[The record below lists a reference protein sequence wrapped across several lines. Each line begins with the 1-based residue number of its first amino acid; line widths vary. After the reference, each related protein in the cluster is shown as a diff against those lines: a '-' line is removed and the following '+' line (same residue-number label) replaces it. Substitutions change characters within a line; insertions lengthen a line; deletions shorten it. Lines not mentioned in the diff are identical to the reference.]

1 MIPALS
7 AVLTSILCLSLW
19 KADAATECYSR
30 LDADTLTI
38 GNSLMERKFVWNG
51 GNLMTA
57 SITDKTSG
65 KIHRF
70 VSLRPDFV
78 MTSAA
83 GAGEDGDFVSEDV
96 PQTPVS
102 PAFHRVTVSF
112 RMEGLQVRREFRI
125 YDWCP
130 AIACDTWL
138 KGSLS
143 SELASAVE
151 NNADKKNIE
160 FAADMKSR
168 PVSAVIDRVSL
179 KGNHWH
185 AKAVEFWDVTDWND
199 NLVAE
204 RDIIS
209 YRKNSYRGNL
219 LFMQDGIDGS
229 GLFFLKE
236 APCSSVQLEYGG
248 ADFIADF
255 GTFSVTGP
263 GINSRD
269 IGPDSWTGIY
279 SVVTGVWSGGELEAL
294 TALRKYQKNVRRHLP
309 ERDEMIMMN
318 TWGDRSQDSKVNEEF
333 CLAELEKASRLGI
346 THFQIDDGWQVGK
359 SPNSAVA
366 KGSFKNIWDNPD
378 YWTPDPVKYP
388 RGLKP
393 VVDRA
398 KELGIEVGLW
408 FNPSIQNDFE
418 DWRKDADA
426 LIRLYREYGIRIF
439 KIDGLN
445 IPNKTAENNLR
456 RFFDAVS
463 EATGRQ
469 VVFNLDVTAGRRGGY
484 HYFNEYGNIFL
495 ENRYTDWGN
504 YYPYHTLRNV
514 WLLSKYVPA
523 EKLQVE
529 FLNKWRNEDKYPE
542 GDPFAPGNYD
552 FAYLFAVAMPGQP
565 LAWMEAS
572 NLPEEAFGIA
582 PLVGDYRRI
591 MNEFHEGVIL
601 PVGEEPSGRSWT
613 GFQSV
618 GADGSGYILVFRE
631 DNGRASAE
639 IRTWL
644 PEGADVRF
652 EPVLASPACAVSGVA
667 SADGDADTSGAAVAA
682 ADVPAFETVPGEDGR
697 VEFTLPAPNTF
708 ALYRYFTDPARR
720 VQPRGEGTEK

>member
-1 MIPALS
+1 MNEAKPISLTMPLREEVYRSNVLFPFFDGLIPEGWLLDVALRN
-7 AVLTSILCLSLW
+7 TDISIL
-19 KADAATECYSR
+19 D
-30 LDADTLTI
+30 
-38 GNSLMERKFVWNG
+38 
-51 GNLMTA
+51 
-57 SITDKTSG
+57 
-65 KIHRF
+65 
-70 VSLRPDFV
+70 
-78 MTSAA
+78 
-83 GAGEDGDFVSEDV
+83 
-96 PQTPVS
+96 
-102 PAFHRVTVSF
+102 
-112 RMEGLQVRREFRI
+112 RM
-125 YDWCP
+125 
-130 AIACDTWL
+130 
-138 KGSLS
+138 
-143 SELASAVE
+143 
-151 NNADKKNIE
+151 
-160 FAADMKSR
+160 
-168 PVSAVIDRVSL
+168 SL
-179 KGNHWH
+179 KGMHWH

-529 FLNKWRNEDKYPE
+529 FLNKWRNADKYA
-542 GDPFAPGNYD
+542 GDPFLGGAD
-552 FAYLFAVAMPGQP
+552 FDALFAKYIERKYRNKSDTPLINSDKEKVRRRFYLRLNAIAEETKTHLSATNSYNPDLSAFGVNSEDDEDEDEEDSGLQITRAELEECIKSLIDRSIEIMEGCIADCGLTVHDIDRVVLIGGSSRLKIVEQRLETIFGKAKLSGAVNPDEAVACGACQSLVEPLQLKDRIVYSLGQRLKGGRIQCLIP
-565 LAWMEAS
+565 RQTQIKFTSQTLATQPSEDYTTYVCAAIYQGNAEKVRDIEPQS
-572 NLPEEAFGIA
+572 NCDLIEDYRISGYDKTEKVNVTFLTTYTIDEWGIINVTQKYKEKNQILLDTMFRWREPVNFIPPPEEF
-582 PLVGDYRRI
+582 
-591 MNEFHEGVIL
+591 
-601 PVGEEPSGRSWT
+601 
-613 GFQSV
+613 
-618 GADGSGYILVFRE
+618 
-631 DNGRASAE
+631 
-639 IRTWL
+639 
-644 PEGADVRF
+644 
-652 EPVLASPACAVSGVA
+652 
-667 SADGDADTSGAAVAA
+667 
-682 ADVPAFETVPGEDGR
+682 
-697 VEFTLPAPNTF
+697 
-708 ALYRYFTDPARR
+708 
-720 VQPRGEGTEK
+720 